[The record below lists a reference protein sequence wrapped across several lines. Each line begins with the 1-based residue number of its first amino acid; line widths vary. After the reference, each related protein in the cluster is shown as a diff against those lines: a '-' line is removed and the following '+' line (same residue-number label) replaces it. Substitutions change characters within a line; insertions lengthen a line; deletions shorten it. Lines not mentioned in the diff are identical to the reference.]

1 MTDWHQRVQ
10 AGRLRASGD
19 LFRITKAQE
28 DTDIAHAKRLKDPGD
43 MVALRRLLDEQRE
56 REGLVAGVAHL
67 DIHLAR
73 PFRKPPLAY
82 PSRFGRVMEP
92 GIFYASRAPLT
103 CLAEKAYYQFR
114 FLHDQ
119 QTPPPKAIGSN
130 YALLLARYSTPH
142 GLPLDALVWQD
153 RRAEI
158 TSPSDYA
165 ACHAVGQ
172 CARQAGVEAIEFPSA
187 RLSPYLTQRGTRRFG
202 SEQVRGE
209 CNIALLS
216 PTALSCAAPR
226 NTFRVTSRE
235 TRDLIRFFLWGM
247 EKGEPVRQVRFR
259 LAPLLVNGHLPI
271 PR

>member
-1 MTDWHQRVQ
+1 MGDWHPRIQ
-10 AGRLRASGD
+10 AGRLTASGE
-19 LFRITKAQE
+19 LYRVTQAQE

-43 MVALRRLLDEQRE
+43 MGVLRRLLDEQRE
-56 REGLVAGVAHL
+56 REGLVAVVDHL
-67 DIHLAR
+67 DSLLAR

-82 PSRFGRVMEP
+82 PSRFGPVSEP

-119 QTPPPKAIGSN
+119 QIPPPTAMGAH
-130 YALLLARYSTPH
+130 YALLLADYSTPH
-142 GLPLDALVWQD
+142 GLPLDAPAWQD
-153 RRAEI
+153 RRAEF

-165 ACHAVGQ
+165 TCQAVGQ

-187 RLSPYLTQRGTRRFG
+187 RLLAYLARRGRRRFG
-202 SEQVRGE
+202 AEQDRGE

-216 PTALSCAAPR
+216 PSALSVAAPR
-226 NTFRVTSRE
+226 HTFRVTSRE
-235 TRDLIRFFLWGM
+235 TRELIRFFLWGIEQGVPM
-247 EKGEPVRQVRFR
+247 REVRFR
-259 LAPLLVNGHLPI
+259 LAPLLVNGQLPI